1 MDDMQT
7 AAAIAPRRKP
17 RRKPWLFIAIGL
29 FLAGALGWAQW
40 YREIE
45 PGTANATT
53 YASIVVLVLA
63 TAIFIARRSTLP
75 RAVRF
80 APLAT
85 LLAGTTAF
93 FAYYRFDGWSSRL
106 EPQFVPRWAQRE
118 APPSVPANVAAKG
131 DITNIAPVA
140 ATPNDFPGFLGSN
153 RDQTI
158 TSVQLKRDWE
168 GNPPQENWRHS
179 VGLGWSGFAVVAD
192 YAITQEQRDEREM
205 VVCYDLKTGD
215 GRWAHANNVRHGTEG
230 SFGGVG
236 PRATPTIHNG
246 RVFTVGATGILNCL
260 ELATGRLL
268 WSKNIHEEN
277 GAKSVFWGTSG
288 SPLIVDDLV
297 VVNAGGDNGKSLVA
311 YRQVDGQRAW
321 SGGSDAAAYA
331 SPSLET
337 LGGVRQV
344 LIVNEDWV
352 TGHDVAN
359 GRVLWRFS
367 WPGKTDMDGNTS
379 QARMVGEDQVFV
391 SKGYTTGAALYQFD
405 AEKLSQSQN
414 SGEPTQPTLVW
425 NKTTNKK
432 AVLKT
437 KHSNVCFRDG
447 YVYGLDEDI
456 LQCVELATGKQRW
469 KRGRYGQG
477 QILLIDDLLL
487 VQAEDGRVVLVE
499 ANPDEH
505 VELASFQ
512 ALEDQPCWNCPALA
526 GPYLIVRNKYEAA
539 CYKLPTALSAPAASP
554 PE

>member
-1 MDDMQT
+1 MDDMQ
-7 AAAIAPRRKP
+7 AAAGTEPRRTS
-17 RRKPWLFIAIGL
+17 RRKPWLYIAIVL
-29 FLAGALGWAQW
+29 VVAGALGWAQW

-53 YASIVVLVLA
+53 YAAIALLVLA
-63 TAIFIARRSTLP
+63 TAIFIARRRGLP

-80 APLAT
+80 APLAIIVVGV
-85 LLAGTTAF
+85 AAF
-93 FAYYRFDGWSSRL
+93 FAYYRFDGWGSRL
-106 EPQFVPRWAQRE
+106 EPTFVPRWVKRD
-118 APPSVPANVAAKG
+118 APPVVPINAAAKG
-131 DITNIAPVA
+131 DITNVVA
-140 ATPNDFPGFLGSN
+140 VATTPHDFPGFLGSN
-153 RDQTI
+153 RDQAI
-158 TSVQLKRDWE
+158 TSIRLDRDWVK
-168 GNPPQENWRHS
+168 NPPQDIWRHS

-192 YAITQEQRDEREM
+192 YAVTQEQRDDREM
-205 VVCYDLKTGD
+205 VVCYDLKTGE
-215 GRWAHANNVRHGTEG
+215 GRWAHADNVRHGTEG

-236 PRATPTIHNG
+236 PRATPTIYNG

-268 WSKNIHEEN
+268 WTKNIHEEN

-288 SPLIVDDLV
+288 SPLVVDDLV

-311 YRQVDGQRAW
+311 YRQIDGERAW

-337 LGGVRQV
+337 LGGIRQV

-352 TGHDVAN
+352 AGHHAAN

-379 QARMVGEDQVFV
+379 QARVVGDGQVFI
-391 SKGYTTGAALYQFD
+391 SKGYTAGAALYQFD
-405 AEKLSQSQN
+405 ADKLSEAQKN
-414 SGEPTQPTLVW
+414 GEPTKPELVW
-425 NKTTNKK
+425 NKATNKK

-437 KHSNVCFRDG
+437 KHSNVCIRDG
-447 YVYGLDEDI
+447 FVFGLDEDI

-499 ANPDEH
+499 ANPEEH

-526 GPYLIVRNKYEAA
+526 GPHLIVRNKNEAA
-539 CYKLPTALSAPAASP
+539 CYKLPLV
-554 PE
+554 E